1 MHAAFGD
8 REQKPWLKKQSLV
21 GNLYIYSGNS
31 SVSVSFFFFLEYG
44 TGLAV
49 GNRIGRKSGVDPA
62 NPDTKYSVM
71 Y

>member
-1 MHAAFGD
+1 MHAALGD

-21 GNLYIYSGNS
+21 GNLCIYPGNS
-31 SVSVSFFFFLEYG
+31 SVSVSFFLLEYG